1 MAVSGFKNIK
11 NGNTLPVSY
20 WVLLLVIPVSSL
32 FMLVVIFQSDGLVI
46 YQITLSVI
54 AVLIINSTVFF
65 LFDRLAKSLLEN
77 KKRSLWNN
85 RTNIMRISWSL

>member
-65 LFDRLAKSLLEN
+65 YLTDWRNHFWKTRKGVCGTTEQIL
-77 KKRSLWNN
+77 
-85 RTNIMRISWSL
+85 